1 MPKQTKPK
9 VAAHARKQHAKP
21 KTRTTTKPKRKAAPR
36 APRVAV
42 GVGLATVDMLF
53 VCPRLDERL
62 IDASVFSMQGGGSAA
77 NMLAT
82 LAVMGQPTRFFGR
95 IGGDEH
101 GRFILRSMQNL
112 GVDTSMLM
120 VERDKVSAVS
130 ILQIDELSRHRRI
143 MRSRGNVTPPSP
155 RDLPPGL
162 LADASMLIIDGTQP
176 ALQAAI
182 AEKARAK
189 HIPVLLNASQLSG
202 GMGELLSLSE
212 IVIGSERFAHEL
224 APADNL
230 GDSLR
235 EILNLGPRVAVI
247 TMGDSGSIG
256 LEGNTLVEQESLDVF
271 VADTSGAGDA
281 FAGAFA
287 FAYLQGWPL
296 QRAVP
301 FANAAAGLV
310 CRAIGARSALP
321 TAEEVIAAMNGTQPT
336 AQE

>member
-1 MPKQTKPK
+1 VAKKQT
-9 VAAHARKQHAKP
+9 ARKVRGGARRRPAPAKTASRP
-21 KTRTTTKPKRKAAPR
+21 QGI
-36 APRVAV
+36 VV
-42 GVGLATVDMLF
+42 GVGLSTVDLLF
-53 VCPRLDERL
+53 VSPRIDERL
-62 IDASVFSMQGGGSAA
+62 IDASVFSMQGGGSAF

-82 LAVMGQPTRFFGR
+82 LAVMNQSTRFFGR
-95 IGGDEH
+95 IGDDDH

-120 VERDKVSAVS
+120 VERDKVSPVS
-130 ILQIDELSRHRRI
+130 VLQ
-143 MRSRGNVTPPSP
+143 NVTPLSP
-155 RDLPPGL
+155 RDLPSGL
-162 LADASMLIIDGTQP
+162 LAGAAMLLIDGSQP

-182 AEKARAK
+182 AEKARDK
-189 HIPVLLNASQLSG
+189 GITVLLNASQLSG

-235 EILNLGPRVAVI
+235 EILNLGPRIGLI
-247 TMGDSGSIG
+247 TMGESGSIG
-256 LEGNTLVEQESLDVF
+256 LEGTKLVEQEALDVF

-287 FAYLQGWPL
+287 FAHLQGWPL
-296 QRAVP
+296 ERAVP

-310 CRAIGARSALP
+310 CRSLGARSALP
-321 TAEEVIAAMNGTQPT
+321 TVEEVVAAMNGLQPNRP
-336 AQE
+336 E